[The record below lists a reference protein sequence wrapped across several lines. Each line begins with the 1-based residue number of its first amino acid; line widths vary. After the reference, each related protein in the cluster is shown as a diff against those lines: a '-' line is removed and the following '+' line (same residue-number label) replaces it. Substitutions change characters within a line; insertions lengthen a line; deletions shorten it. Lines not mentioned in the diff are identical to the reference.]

1 MLAFAQTVT
10 SWAMLVIYDRNQLK
24 IYKNSAQIL
33 KILNCSRW
41 KSFAVAVF
49 IDQPVTQNF
58 SSELVILPLCNT
70 QDYHAT
76 EIVF

>member
-24 IYKNSAQIL
+24 IHKNSAQIL

-41 KSFAVAVF
+41 KSFAVF